1 MPSSDK
7 KNKSPRGT
15 RVTRGTASSSSSSS
29 SKSAAAARATSP
41 RAATA
46 RATSPRAATAARAA
60 RATSPM
66 AATATRAQRA
76 ATATRATARA
86 TAKAAAAAFSA
97 AVAAKDTNRLH
108 NLPIEIQRSIMKI
121 AKKKPKLSKYAI
133 YKKIYRNRQLFID
146 WLDEIKRDGVDDK
159 KRVRNPLREGGLIY
173 TDKGGLYP
181 ILYKLCFQV
190 LQGDYN
196 MTGIP
201 RPVKIF
207 YKKLQLKFFN
217 RPPDSPPR

>member
-1 MPSSDK
+1 MPSGDK
-7 KNKSPRGT
+7 KNKSARGTRVT

-29 SKSAAAARATSP
+29 SKSAATARATSP

-46 RATSPRAATAARAA
+46 RATSPRAATA

-76 ATATRATARA
+76 ATARATARA

-190 LQGDYN
+190 LQWDYN
-196 MTGIP
+196 MTGVP